1 MKRTK
6 KQVEHYTKF
15 DWVKNLLPII
25 ITDGNEMM
33 SELWGKNMGFNYF
46 NLFNPVVIDG
56 IMDNIGKIDKIEEK
70 CEIYKGKFI

>member
-1 MKRTK
+1 
-6 KQVEHYTKF
+6 
-15 DWVKNLLPII
+15 
-25 ITDGNEMM
+25 MM